1 MPDSSTLQRNTL
13 ELAGLISCV
22 ILCCNAAVGMPG
34 LLGGFIA
41 GLAAFGQLPGVTAH
55 GKAQLGYQILA
66 LVCTVV
72 IAAGSGALV
81 AAFTTGRLG
90 INQYKQLK
98 NKQAGGEYNGD
109 QFDNAAAIDGLA
121 LFEDATFWT
130 EVEVETPYSGGAH
143 ADLTNYSRRNGSN
156 HIKNSSQQAGQ
167 SYQYSSQH
175 GGAGVPRQD
184 VSAGG
189 AGQTAAPHAA
199 AGKDVGLYGQT
210 AV

>member
-1 MPDSSTLQRNTL
+1 
-13 ELAGLISCV
+13 
-22 ILCCNAAVGMPG
+22 MPG
-34 LLGGFIA
+34 LLGGLVA

-55 GKAQLGYQILA
+55 GNAQLGYQILA

-81 AAFTTGRLG
+81 AAVTTGRLG

-109 QFDNAAAIDGLA
+109 DFDNVAAIDGLS

-130 EVEVETPYSGGAH
+130 EVEIETPYSGGAH
-143 ADLTNYSRRNGSN
+143 ADLTNYSRRNGS
-156 HIKNSSQQAGQ
+156 HHVKNSSQQAGQ

-175 GGAGVPRQD
+175 GGQGVPRHD
-184 VSAGG
+184 VSAGH
-189 AGQTAAPHAA
+189 AAAPHATGA
-199 AGKDVGLYGQT
+199 AKDVGLYGQT